1 MLEDFET
8 VLENTP
14 ILKSIFDNAS
24 ANAVLVMDTEGY
36 ILDLNEAFT
45 HSFGFKKEDL
55 LGKHT
60 RVLFTEEDQNRRMP
74 EIEIE
79 KVNQVFT
86 AIDKNY
92 TMHKDGSC
100 IWVSGESIL
109 AKDKE
114 GKRFIIKFIQNI
126 HEQKVLEKFLK
137 ESTEFSE
144 SVVKSITD
152 AILVFDT
159 DLRILKANNAFYNL
173 FQINQTNVEGLML
186 AEITHPLIRSNE
198 LKQHLDA
205 MLATEASDQFQLE
218 WKVNETQSK
227 HYAVKASFIDGKL
240 VNKRILLVISDVT
253 KEVQSEQQRD
263 DLVAFVIHELRNPL
277 ANIALCHTMIEE
289 SITSDD
295 KEGADE
301 YLKMS
306 KQNSL
311 RLKSLIQEL
320 YDATKAGSGN
330 LQFNKTAFVFDDL
343 VNEVIETIQ
352 LSNTGYNIVKK
363 GSVNLVVTAD
373 RSRINQV
380 FSNYLLNAIKYSP
393 GSNKIVVEVFLEN
406 GNVVVSV
413 TDFGKGI
420 PAGEIDYLFERYY
433 RSEKTNS
440 VEGLGL
446 GLFLSKKIIDAHNG
460 RVWVTSKENK
470 GSTFYFSIPVD

>member
-1 MLEDFET
+1 
-8 VLENTP
+8 
-14 ILKSIFDNAS
+14 
-24 ANAVLVMDTEGY
+24 
-36 ILDLNEAFT
+36 
-45 HSFGFKKEDL
+45 
-55 LGKHT
+55 
-60 RVLFTEEDQNRRMP
+60 
-74 EIEIE
+74 
-79 KVNQVFT
+79 
-86 AIDKNY
+86 
-92 TMHKDGSC
+92 MHKDGTC

-114 GKRFIIKFIQNI
+114 GRKFIIKFIQNI

-152 AILVFDT
+152 AIIVFDT

-173 FQINQTNVEGLML
+173 FQINQNNVEGLVI
-186 AEITHPLIRSNE
+186 AEIAHPLIQSQE
-198 LKQHLDA
+198 LKQHLDVL
-205 MLATEASDQFQLE
+205 LATETSNQFQLE
-218 WKVNETQSK
+218 WKFDETQTK
-227 HYAVKASFIDGKL
+227 HYNVKASFIDGKL

-253 KEVQSEQQRD
+253 KKVQSEQQRD

-277 ANIALCHTMIEE
+277 ANIALCNTLLEE
-289 SITSDD
+289 SINNDD

-330 LQFNKTAFVFDDL
+330 LQFKKTSFVFDDL

-352 LSNTGYNIVKK
+352 LTNTGYNIAKR
-363 GSVNLVVTAD
+363 GSVSLLVTAD
-373 RSRINQV
+373 KSRISQV

-393 GSNKIVVEVFLEN
+393 GSDKVVVEVFLEN
-406 GNVVVSV
+406 SNVVVSV

-420 PAGEIDYLFERYY
+420 PADEIDHLFERYY
-433 RSEKTNS
+433 RAEKTNS

-446 GLFLSKKIIDAHNG
+446 GLFLSKQIIDAHNG
-460 RVWVTSKENK
+460 RVWVTSEENK
-470 GSTFYFSIPVD
+470 GSTFYFSIPAE